1 MSDTLRI
8 GLAGV
13 GTVGAGTINILRNN
27 AAMIAERCGKKL
39 IVTAVAMRDPSKKRD
54 VDVSGLNIV
63 AEPQALLKEPVDII
77 VELMGGHEG
86 AARTLVTTSLEMGKH
101 VVTAN
106 KALMAHHGLALAKL
120 AEKNNVILAFEA
132 AVAGGIPIIA
142 ALRGG
147 LSANKINRVAGILNG
162 TCNFILTKMLHE
174 SASFE
179 SVLAEAGKLG
189 YLEADPSLDIDGI
202 DAGHKIAILASL
214 AFGTEVDMKSVA
226 MRGIRSITLRD
237 IHYARDFGYRIKLL
251 GVAERS
257 TEGLLQ
263 AVEPC
268 LVPVDAPL
276 AGVDGSFN
284 AVEVEGDAVGKV
296 VFEGRGAGAGP
307 TGSAVVSDLIA
318 IARGDSYPPFTIPTT
333 QLQKATVVDT
343 DKREGSYYI
352 RLSLKDEPGVL
363 ADFTREFA
371 AQKISVKSI
380 IQRAVAEDKSAQV
393 VVTTHHTNEGAVKR
407 AVAAIEK
414 LNCAVASPVLLRIHT

>member
-1 MSDTLRI
+1 MSDVLRI
-8 GLAGV
+8 GIAGV
-13 GTVGAGTINILRNN
+13 GTVGTGTINILRNN
-27 AAMIAERCGKKL
+27 AVMIAGRCGKKL
-39 IVTAVAMRDPSKKRD
+39 VVTAASIRDAKKKRD
-54 VDVSGLNIV
+54 VDLGGINIV
-63 AEPQALLKEPVDII
+63 ADPQALLKEPVDII

-86 AARTLVTTSLEMGKH
+86 AARTLVTTALEAGKH

-106 KALMAHHGLALAKL
+106 KALMAHHGLELAKL

-147 LSANKINRVAGILNG
+147 LSANNINRVAGILNG

-179 SVLAEAGKLG
+179 SVMEEAGKLG

-214 AFGTEVDMKSVA
+214 AFGTQVDVKSVA
-226 MRGIRSITLRD
+226 MTGIRSVTLRD

-251 GVAERS
+251 GVAERTS
-257 TEGLLQ
+257 EGLLQ
-263 AVEPC
+263 TVEPC

-318 IARGDSYPPFTIPTT
+318 IARGDSYPPFTIPAA
-333 QLQKATVVDT
+333 QLEKAKTASA

-363 ADFTREFA
+363 ADFTHEFA
-371 AQKISVKSI
+371 VQKISVKSI
-380 IQRAVAEDKSAQV
+380 IQREIAEDKSAQV
-393 VVTTHHTNEGAVKR
+393 VVTTHTANEGAVKR

-414 LNCAVASPVLLRIHT
+414 LGCTVAAPVLLRIHT

>member
-1 MSDTLRI
+1 MSDILRI
-8 GLAGV
+8 GIAGV
-13 GTVGAGTINILRNN
+13 GTVGAGTIKILHDN
-27 AAMIAERCGKKL
+27 AAMIANRCGKKL
-39 IVTAVAMRDPSKKRD
+39 VVTAVSMRDTKKKRD
-54 VDVSGLNIV
+54 VDVSGFNVV
-63 AEPQALLKEPVDII
+63 ADPQALIKEPVDII

-86 AARTLVTTSLEMGKH
+86 AARTLVATALDHGKH

-106 KALMAHHGLALAKL
+106 KALIAHHGLELAKL
-120 AEKNNVILAFEA
+120 AEKNNVVLAFEA

-179 SVLAEAGKLG
+179 SVMEEAGKLG

-202 DAGHKIAILASL
+202 DAGHKISILASL
-214 AFGTEVDMKSVA
+214 AFGTAVDVKSVA
-226 MRGIRSITLRD
+226 MSGIRNITLRD

-257 TEGLLQ
+257 AEGLLQ
-263 AVEPC
+263 TVEPC
-268 LVPVDAPL
+268 LVPEDAPL

-318 IARGDSYPPFTIPTT
+318 IARGDSYPPFTIASS
-333 QLQKATVVDT
+333 QLDKAKPASA

-380 IQRAVAEDKSAQV
+380 IQREIAEDKSAQV

-407 AVAAIEK
+407 AVKAIENLK
-414 LNCAVASPVLLRIHT
+414 CTVASPVCLRIHT

>member
-1 MSDTLRI
+1 MSDVLRI
-8 GLAGV
+8 GIAGV
-13 GTVGAGTINILRNN
+13 GTVGAGTIKILHDN
-27 AAMIAERCGKKL
+27 AAMISQRCGKKL
-39 IVTAVAMRDPSKKRD
+39 VVTSIAMRDTNKKRD
-54 VDVSGLNIV
+54 FDIGAFNVVPD
-63 AEPQALLKEPVDII
+63 ATALVKEPVDII

-86 AARTLVTTSLEMGKH
+86 AARTLVTTALEHGKH

-106 KALMAHHGLALAKL
+106 KALIAHHGLELAKL
-120 AEKNNVILAFEA
+120 AEKNNVVLAFEA

-179 SVLAEAGKLG
+179 SVMEEAGKLG

-202 DAGHKIAILASL
+202 DAGHKISILASL
-214 AFGTEVDMKSVA
+214 AFGTEVDIKSV
-226 MRGIRSITLRD
+226 MMSGIRNITLRD
-237 IHYARDFGYRIKLL
+237 IHYAQDFGYRIKLL

-257 TEGLLQ
+257 AEGLLQ
-263 AVEPC
+263 TVEPC

-318 IARGDSYPPFTIPTT
+318 IARGDTYPPFTVASA
-333 QLQKATVVDT
+333 QLDKPKAASA

-380 IQRAVAEDKSAQV
+380 IQREIAEDKSAQV

-407 AVAAIEK
+407 AVKAIENLK
-414 LNCAVASPVLLRIHT
+414 CTVASPVCLRIHT